1 MRWSNTA
8 RVVEVLSCKR
18 KKIRGKQNNKQTK
31 TTGDQLT
38 VLVILFKWLF
48 AFRNM
53 DTKPA
58 KMAGEKHSTGRS
70 NARCTNT

>member
-1 MRWSNTA
+1 MQK
-8 RVVEVLSCKR
+8 EEDKR
-18 KKIRGKQNNKQTK
+18 KTKQQTNQNNKQTK